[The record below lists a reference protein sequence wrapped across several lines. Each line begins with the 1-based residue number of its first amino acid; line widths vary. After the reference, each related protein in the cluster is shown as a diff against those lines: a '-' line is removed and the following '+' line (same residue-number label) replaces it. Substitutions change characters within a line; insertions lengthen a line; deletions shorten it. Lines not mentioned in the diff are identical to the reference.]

1 MLSDYQSK
9 KADLYNILI
18 GNIKKLV
25 NFIDKE
31 KHAIHYEKFKLY
43 LRLKLKLKYIHRL
56 LEFNKSQWL
65 MAKTICW
72 IQHTKRIEVEKN
84 GDEVGEALY
93 KLMNNAVNGKAIE
106 DLRNRINVKLVSNR
120 KHYLKWASKPSYMS
134 HKIFDID
141 LFAIRKNKV
150 ANNT

>member
-9 KADLYNILI
+9 RADLYNILI
-18 GNIKKLV
+18 GNVKKLV

-43 LRLKLKLKYIHRL
+43 LRLKLKLKNIHRL

-65 MAKTICW
+65 KQYVEFNT
-72 IQHTKRIEVEKN
+72 QKRIEVEKN

-93 KLMNNAVNGKAIE
+93 KLMNNAVYGKAIE

-120 KHYLKWASKPSYMS
+120 THYLKWASKPSYMS
-134 HKIFDID
+134 HKIFDND

-150 ANNT
+150 ANNA